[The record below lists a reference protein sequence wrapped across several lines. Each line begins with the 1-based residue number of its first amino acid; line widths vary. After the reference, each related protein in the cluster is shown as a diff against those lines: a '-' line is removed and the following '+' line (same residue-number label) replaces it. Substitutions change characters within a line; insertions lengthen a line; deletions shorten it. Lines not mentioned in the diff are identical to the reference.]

1 MTNTWSTWNRCDGSS
16 CWRIKNYPKKYQ
28 ELSIEIKTQYRILLI
43 LMTADNLNPWISSV
57 QPASAMLPLAYG
69 LPTFS
74 GHPTSS
80 TLKKLVSCRVVSSTV
95 PWLQRLHVQFRILQ
109 GAKDLCRLDCLWPQ
123 IIKGHEM
130 TSIEDQ
136 NGYQNKLGSF
146 KNRKFLTFFL
156 IWFASSFF
164 PALDLL
170 SVHKSEWILDFIIL
184 VDFKV
189 LLPKSQAFVWSVES
203 YIFLSIPSVVDSRH
217 RRWFV

>member
-1 MTNTWSTWNRCDGSS
+1 MEVAAHVSRT
-16 CWRIKNYPKKYQ
+16 IQKKIQ

-69 LPTFS
+69 LPTFQVIQ
-74 GHPTSS
+74 HLP
-80 TLKKLVSCRVVSSTV
+80 LWKNSCRVVSCHQPYLDSKDSMSNSAFCREPKTSAGWIV
-95 PWLQRLHVQFRILQ
+95 FDLKSSRVMKWHPLKIRMDIKTNWELFKKIGSSWLF
-109 GAKDLCRLDCLWPQ
+109 W
-123 IIKGHEM
+123 
-130 TSIEDQ
+130 
-136 NGYQNKLGSF
+136 
-146 KNRKFLTFFL
+146 

-164 PALDLL
+164 PAFDLL

-203 YIFLSIPSVVDSRH
+203 YIFLSIPSVVDSR
-217 RRWFV
+217 RWFV